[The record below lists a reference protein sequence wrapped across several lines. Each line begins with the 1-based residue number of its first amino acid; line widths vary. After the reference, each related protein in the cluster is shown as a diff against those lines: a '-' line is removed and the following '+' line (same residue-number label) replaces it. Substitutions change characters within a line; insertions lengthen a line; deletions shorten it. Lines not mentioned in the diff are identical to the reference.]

1 MQTEDMD
8 ISPLDDTSS
17 PVSTDSR
24 SLPGPSGAHSHS
36 HQGHSHSHH
45 QHTNQKGMDGIS
57 SRDDVKHLNSV
68 GHSQQGGSGRLI
80 HHNSRS
86 HHDEH
91 RSRYMFVIFLAF
103 KCHFHLW

>member
-17 PVSTDSR
+17 PVSNDSR

-45 QHTNQKGMDGIS
+45 HSNRKDGTDGVV
-57 SRDDVKHLNSV
+57 SREDLKHMNSV
-68 GHSQQGGSGRLI
+68 GHQQQGGSGRLI

-91 RSRYMFVIFLAF
+91 RSRY
-103 KCHFHLW
+103 

>member
-8 ISPLDDTSS
+8 ISPLEDTSS

-24 SLPGPSGAHSHS
+24 SIPGPSGIHSHS
-36 HQGHSHSHH
+36 HQGHSHPHLHH
-45 QHTNQKGMDGIS
+45 HNQKSLLDGLN
-57 SRDDVKHLNSV
+57 SRDDVKHMNSV
-68 GHSQQGGSGRLI
+68 GHQQGGGRLI

-91 RSRYMFVIFLAF
+91 RSRYYFVD
-103 KCHFHLW
+103 HQY